1 MEVVRRENGGWN
13 AEGKRLERGGEEV
26 GVRKGRGWN
35 AEGKRLGGGGK
46 EFGAQRGGGGKE
58 VAGEAVISGE
68 GGEKWWR
75 TVRSGKDG
83 LVSTFVGQY

>member
-1 MEVVRRENGGWN
+1 MEVGTRKGSGWN
-13 AEGKRLERGGEEV
+13 AEGKRLGA
-26 GVRKGRGWN
+26 RKGRGRN

-68 GGEKWWR
+68 GGEK
-75 TVRSGKDG
+75 
-83 LVSTFVGQY
+83 